1 MEEIKNV
8 ENKLSYEELERAA
21 NELMMQNQQLYS
33 ELQKLNMVNAF
44 KRLDYL
50 FKVIEF
56 NTVFDTEFVNK
67 CRDEI
72 MDIIVIKDTDKKE

>member
-1 MEEIKNV
+1 MEENKNV

-21 NELMMQNQQLYS
+21 NELIVKNQQLYN

-56 NTVFDTEFVNK
+56 NTVFNTEFVNN

>member
-1 MEEIKNV
+1 MEETKNV

-56 NTVFDTEFVNK
+56 NTVFDTEFVNN

>member
-1 MEEIKNV
+1 MEETKNV

-56 NTVFDTEFVNK
+56 NTVFDTEFVNN

-72 MDIIVIKDTDKKE
+72 MDIIVIKDTDKNE

>member
-1 MEEIKNV
+1 MEETKNV

-21 NELMMQNQQLYS
+21 NELMMQNQQLYN

-56 NTVFDTEFVNK
+56 NTVFDTEFVNS

>member
-21 NELMMQNQQLYS
+21 NELMMQNQQLYN

-56 NTVFDTEFVNK
+56 NTVFDTEFVNN

-72 MDIIVIKDTDKKE
+72 MDIIVIKDIDKKE